1 MAIFA
6 GAKMGSR
13 CAEQSLAGTS
23 GRSNRETRQRSA
35 YGGSQLWVDRP
46 WPISESK
53 KISGLPSELYY
64 SQQNPKRGFGLR
76 FSLNYQV
83 QT

>member
-53 KISGLPSELYY
+53 KIS
-64 SQQNPKRGFGLR
+64 
-76 FSLNYQV
+76 V
-83 QT
+83 